1 MHDEGGNWV
10 RLDLYDE
17 HGRQGSIRVLRHT
30 LLIYARELLSAG
42 IRS

>member
-1 MHDEGGNWV
+1 MRDEGKDWV
-10 RLDLYDE
+10 QLELYDE
-17 HGRQGSIRVLRHT
+17 HGRQGRVRVLRHT